1 MGTSGLDFKAGG
13 GASTCPTATLTAAG
27 QQCTESVTFTPA
39 APGVRM
45 GAVVLL
51 DGNKNVLGTA
61 YLSGTGLGGLG
72 VLTPGNVL
80 TMAGVYKTEV
90 STKDGILATQANLNE
105 PASVTLDGAGNM
117 YIADSLHNKVRIVAA
132 PIPPATVGIIS
143 TFAGTGAADYS
154 GDNGKAVKA
163 TLDSPAGVAPDG
175 AGNLYIA
182 DTNNNVIRKVT
193 AANGVITTV
202 AGNGTGG
209 YTADNI
215 AATSASQ
222 PAQGHHRRQ
231 RRKPLHRR
239 HVQSA
244 HSQGGRGDWHH
255 HHGGRRRRPERKS
268 GRQGNVHGRRW
279 AGYQR
284 RSQPPLCGCL

>member
-1 MGTSGLDFKAGG
+1 MALAPVEFVVFPNHASSLPLVASAPQSAPKGFVGCLGNRRFHPASPIRLKKNRALALAALLLAGTGAWAQGVFSTPQPVGVASTAQSVTVTAQVAGSVATVEVLTMGTSGLDFKAGG
-13 GASTCPTATLTAAG
+13 GASSCPTATLTAAG

-163 TLDSPAGVAPDG
+163 TLED
-175 AGNLYIA
+175 
-182 DTNNNVIRKVT
+182 
-193 AANGVITTV
+193 
-202 AGNGTGG
+202 
-209 YTADNI
+209 
-215 AATSASQ
+215 
-222 PAQGHHRRQ
+222 
-231 RRKPLHRR
+231 
-239 HVQSA
+239 
-244 HSQGGRGDWHH
+244 
-255 HHGGRRRRPERKS
+255 RKS
-268 GRQGNVHGRRW
+268 VV
-279 AGYQR
+279 
-284 RSQPPLCGCL
+284 